1 MLWRPFSFQPLK
13 RVEDASKIIKYRNR
27 HQLSQLHQVG
37 TGGLPG
43 NPRGG
48 TTRLVETNEAGVRR
62 TLAEAAG
69 GFGAV
74 HVDEEAH
81 SGSERFLI
89 S

>member
-1 MLWRPFSFQPLK
+1 
-13 RVEDASKIIKYRNR
+13 VEI
-27 HQLSQLHQVG
+27 
-37 TGGLPG
+37 
-43 NPRGG
+43 
-48 TTRLVETNEAGVRR
+48 NEAGVRQ

-74 HVDEEAH
+74 HVDEEAD